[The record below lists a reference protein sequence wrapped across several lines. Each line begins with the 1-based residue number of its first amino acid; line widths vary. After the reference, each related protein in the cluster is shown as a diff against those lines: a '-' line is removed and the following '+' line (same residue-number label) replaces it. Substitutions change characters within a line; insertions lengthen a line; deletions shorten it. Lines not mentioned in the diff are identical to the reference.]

1 MIPSTGKLWENRPEW
16 FNYQAVIEPL
26 RESLMTILF
35 PKGKGIASSWQCALS
50 QESEGAY
57 HGEPVSEIGVSQ
69 LVIMKGSGS
78 KTDRTKEAIAESFR
92 NLLSQKPASKIRVS
106 EIVDGCG
113 MTAPTFYNHFKD
125 KHALTVWMY
134 VNDGTRIMDNIGNG
148 DYRWKDTL
156 LDGMRY
162 FLENR
167 DFVLGSLVHVNGES
181 EFISAMEETNTRLL
195 LKEVEKKIPA
205 GTGMPEHIR
214 ELVKIYCLG
223 TCRYVYLWLISENPV
238 SPEEAAS
245 LFEDCL
251 PYKLRYYLV
260 DL

>member
-1 MIPSTGKLWENRPEW
+1 MDTGGFQLRGDVTSGRRKASNSGFVILSIGKFWENRPEW
-16 FNYQAVIEPL
+16 FNYQAVIESL

-35 PKGKGIASSWQCALS
+35 PKGRGIASSCQCALS

-167 DFVLGSLVHVNGES
+167 FRVR
-181 EFISAMEETNTRLL
+181 FIGPCER
-195 LKEVEKKIPA
+195 
-205 GTGMPEHIR
+205 
-214 ELVKIYCLG
+214 
-223 TCRYVYLWLISENPV
+223 
-238 SPEEAAS
+238 
-245 LFEDCL
+245 
-251 PYKLRYYLV
+251 
-260 DL
+260 

>member
-1 MIPSTGKLWENRPEW
+1 
-16 FNYQAVIEPL
+16 
-26 RESLMTILF
+26 
-35 PKGKGIASSWQCALS
+35 
-50 QESEGAY
+50 
-57 HGEPVSEIGVSQ
+57 
-69 LVIMKGSGS
+69 MKGSGS

-92 NLLSQKPASKIRVS
+92 KLLSQKPASKIKVS

-113 MTAPTFYNHFKD
+113 MTVPTFYNHFKD

-195 LKEVEKKIPA
+195 LKEMEKKIPA
-205 GTGMPEHIR
+205 GTGMSEHIR

-223 TCRYVYLWLISENPV
+223 TCRYVYLWLTSENPV